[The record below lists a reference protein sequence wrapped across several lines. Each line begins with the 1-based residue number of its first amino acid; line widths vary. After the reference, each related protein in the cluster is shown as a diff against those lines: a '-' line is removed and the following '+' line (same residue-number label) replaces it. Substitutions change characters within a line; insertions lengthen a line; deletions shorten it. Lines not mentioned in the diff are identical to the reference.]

1 MKVPTQSVLGCRGCL
16 SLLAGILLSWLPASC
31 AQDAAKPS
39 HTLSAEQKDTMSTF
53 ILDGRYLLEAGKTG
67 ESKLIV
73 PLRSYLASRS
83 ADSFS
88 RRQAVMALARLGDQ
102 RAQQAMVCDIYR
114 ASQLEMQQVALT
126 EVSYVGGWY
135 AIRIYRDL
143 LTPAAETRFLK
154 AKQLPKSSDM
164 TLVEPRWWSL
174 ISLPKVVPNAPLGS
188 VDSGFSASQIQ
199 DYSQKWT
206 AWIQDYEDELE
217 KLQPTGEGI
226 DFSGKTCK
234 SKSRK
239 RSSH

>member
-1 MKVPTQSVLGCRGCL
+1 MTRI
-16 SLLAGILLSWLPASC
+16 SLL
-31 AQDAAKPS
+31 
-39 HTLSAEQKDTMSTF
+39 F
-53 ILDGRYLLEAGKTG
+53 ILIAFAFSRENQKRLSPEEKDSWEARIATGGDYLLRAGSSGHKELVPALKKSFA
-67 ESKLIV
+67 ESKAGD
-73 PLRSYLASRS
+73 PDQQNAR
-83 ADSFS
+83 
-88 RRQAVMALARLGDQ
+88 MALAKLGDREQ
-102 RAQQAMVCDIYR
+102 QQAMVCDIYR

-174 ISLPKVVPNAPLGS
+174 ISLPKVVPSAPLGS
-188 VDSGFSASQIQ
+188 VDSGFSASQIH

-206 AWIQDYEDELE
+206 AWIQDHEDELE

-239 RSSH
+239 RSNH